1 MEPISERDIR
11 SSFVNSSKGDAK
23 RVTLP
28 EAFDAVPWDDLDF
41 FGWVDPKLAG
51 RSYIVVPSGDTPR
64 GIALRYKPGGP
75 RTAQM
80 CSICLTTHANGG
92 VSLMAAAKAGE
103 SGRRGNTVGTYI
115 CSDLACS
122 LYARKKKTPA
132 LGRQFKE
139 DFDVETR
146 TAAVEDNIGA
156 FLARI
161 LG

>member
-1 MEPISERDIR
+1 MEPISERQIR

-28 EAFDAVPWDDLDF
+28 EAFDALPWDDLDF

-51 RSYIVVPSGDTPR
+51 RSYIVVPSEDALR
-64 GIALRYKPGGP
+64 AIALRYKPGGP

-115 CSDLACS
+115 CSDLACP

-139 DFDVETR
+139 DFDVDTR
-146 TAAVEDNIGA
+146 IAVVRENMGA
-156 FLARI
+156 FLARV

>member
-11 SSFVNSSKGDAK
+11 SSFVNSSKGDAG
-23 RVTLP
+23 RLSLP
-28 EAFDAVPWDDLDF
+28 EMFDAVPWDDLDF

-51 RSYIVVPSGDTPR
+51 RSYIVVPSEDRLR
-64 GIALRYKPGGP
+64 GIALRYKVGGP

-139 DFDVETR
+139 DFDVQTR
-146 TAAVEDNIGA
+146 TAAVEDNIAA
-156 FLARI
+156 FLARV
-161 LG
+161 LD

>member
-11 SSFVNSSKGDAK
+11 SSFVNSSKGDAN
-23 RVTLP
+23 RLTLP
-28 EAFDAVPWDDLDF
+28 DAFDAVPWEVLDF
-41 FGWVDPKLAG
+41 FGWVDARLAG
-51 RSYIVVPSGDTPR
+51 RSYVVIPAEDRLR

-80 CSICLTTHANGG
+80 CSICLTTHANSG

-103 SGRRGNTVGTYI
+103 SGRRGNTVGTYL

-139 DFDVETR
+139 DFDVDTR
-146 TAAVEDNIGA
+146 TAAVRENIGA
-156 FLARI
+156 FLARV
-161 LG
+161 LD

>member
-11 SSFVNSSKGDAK
+11 SSFVNSSKGDAN
-23 RVTLP
+23 RLTLP
-28 EAFDAVPWDDLDF
+28 NAFELVPWDDLDF
-41 FGWVDPKLAG
+41 LGWVDPKLIG
-51 RSYIVVPSGDTPR
+51 KSYLVVPQHDGLR
-64 GIALRYKPGGP
+64 GVALRYKPGGP

-103 SGRRGNTVGTYI
+103 SGRRGNTVGTYL

-139 DFDVETR
+139 DFDVENR
-146 TAAVEDNIGA
+146 TAAVRENIGA
-156 FLARI
+156 FLARV
-161 LG
+161 LD

>member
-1 MEPISERDIR
+1 MEPLSGPNIR
-11 SSFVNSSKGDAK
+11 SSFINSTKGDAT
-23 RVTLP
+23 RLTLP
-28 EAFDAVPWDDLDF
+28 AALDSVPWDDIDF
-41 FGWVDPKLAG
+41 LGWIDPKLLG
-51 RSYIVVPSGDTPR
+51 KSYLVVSQQDR
-64 GIALRYKPGGP
+64 LLGIAMRFKAGGP
-75 RTAQM
+75 RKAQM

-139 DFDVETR
+139 DFDVESR
-146 TAAVEDNIGA
+146 TATLRGNIDA
-156 FLARI
+156 FVGRVLS
-161 LG
+161 

>member
-1 MEPISERDIR
+1 MQPISERDIR
-11 SSFVNSSKGDAK
+11 SSFVNSSKGDAG
-23 RVTLP
+23 RLSLP
-28 EAFDAVPWDDLDF
+28 EMFDAVPWDDLDF
-41 FGWVDPKLAG
+41 LGWTDPKMAG
-51 RSYIVVPSGDTPR
+51 RSYLVVPQVDRLR

-75 RTAQM
+75 RKAQM

-146 TAAVEDNIGA
+146 TAAVKDNIDA
-156 FLARI
+156 FVARV
-161 LG
+161 LD